1 MVEKASLMKIL
12 LCLLVA
18 FAALTA
24 NCQDVAGH
32 YVLRGVMEVGSE
44 MLLKPD
50 GTFEFMLAYGAAD
63 YWSKGTWRRDGNAVI
78 LQSSGKKEEPFKL
91 QRSEAG
97 KAGQIRVW
105 VIGQDG
111 KGVENIDV
119 YLLADGKPLNLRTDD
134 KGVAAFPDVPK
145 AHAVAFEIQVYD
157 VATKPF
163 AIDADHK
170 DYYFALN
177 GDAVTEMRF
186 DGDRLAIDGSALVL
200 TKQGESMRYVKESE

>member
-78 LQSSGKKEEPFKL
+78 LQS
-91 QRSEAG
+91 
-97 KAGQIRVW
+97 
-105 VIGQDG
+105 
-111 KGVENIDV
+111 
-119 YLLADGKPLNLRTDD
+119 
-134 KGVAAFPDVPK
+134 
-145 AHAVAFEIQVYD
+145 
-157 VATKPF
+157 
-163 AIDADHK
+163 
-170 DYYFALN
+170 
-177 GDAVTEMRF
+177 
-186 DGDRLAIDGSALVL
+186 
-200 TKQGESMRYVKESE
+200 